1 VLALLDY
8 SYDRAVSK
16 WIMAAQSVHLDFCA
30 STQMLTRPE
39 KVPETFYSRIPV
51 LATLQ
56 AVEHGAERLLARR
69 LVFFEAVR
77 FSRQACD
84 VLREAGAALRGEH
97 SPAEKPVGM
106 LQVRVLLAAVEMTL
120 EQRVQSLS
128 FSQ

>member
-1 VLALLDY
+1 MLALLDY

-56 AVEHGAERLLARR
+56 AVEHGAERLITR
-69 LVFFEAVR
+69 
-77 FSRQACD
+77 
-84 VLREAGAALRGEH
+84 
-97 SPAEKPVGM
+97 
-106 LQVRVLLAAVEMTL
+106 
-120 EQRVQSLS
+120 
-128 FSQ
+128 